1 MGKGPRWERAWHG
14 RARAQRLRQL
24 VSEPWG
30 DGAGG
35 LDRGQITGDSAVA
48 REFVFIL
55 TVVETREG
63 FSTGKGGAPICVF
76 KVSDGW
82 GARVAPESNEE
93 AASETGVGQ
102 GVAMGWGS

>member
-30 DGAGG
+30 ERAGG

-63 FSTGKGGAPICVF
+63 FPQEREGLRFVFSKSLTGGKQGWPQGAMRRLLLRP
-76 KVSDGW
+76 G
-82 GARVAPESNEE
+82 
-93 AASETGVGQ
+93 
-102 GVAMGWGS
+102 